1 MEGGDDGL
9 ERVTDHEEPKGVAV
23 KGREFYGMEKK
34 TSLQKHVLQLST
46 FLPFRISARERCDFP
61 GGESCCIQ
69 GCGASLVHT

>member
-34 TSLQKHVLQLST
+34 HHCKSMFCSCPLFYH
-46 FLPFRISARERCDFP
+46 F
-61 GGESCCIQ
+61 ESQHGSVAIFQ
-69 GCGASLVHT
+69 AAKVVVYRVVEPA